1 MEAVTLEK
9 EYCVEMQ
16 SISKHFGGVQAL
28 KNVDFRL
35 RRGEVRALLGEN
47 GAGKSTLMK
56 ILAGAVS
63 ADSGIIEI
71 DGKPAT
77 IRSPKDSRDLGV
89 SIIYQEFVLA
99 PQLSVAENIFLDR
112 LSEKSGIVNW
122 KKINAA
128 AKKLL
133 MEMGFDMIDPR
144 KQVGSMP
151 VAYQQIVEICKSLSQ
166 DAHILILDEPTAVLT
181 FGEIE
186 RLFGIVKKLKDCGW
200 GIIYIS
206 HRLEEVF
213 QICDTATI
221 LKDGEFVGEYDVNT
235 LTKRELVNLMVGR
248 TMSNYYPARDH
259 NIGKTVLSVS
269 HLAAGSSVKDVSFYV
284 RAGEVLGIS
293 GLVGAGRTESMRAIF
308 GIDKIDSGEILLNG
322 KSVRFSSPDA
332 AVKAGIGFLPEDRK
346 NEGVVLSQS
355 IRFNT
360 TLSNIGSFSRFG
372 INSYSKERKIAEELL
387 TKLHTKYGG
396 LEDPVSSLSGG
407 NQQKV
412 ALAKWL
418 AANCQVII
426 LDEPT
431 RGVDVG
437 AKSEIYSIINSLAQD
452 GAAVIMISSEM
463 EEIINMCD
471 RAVVMRQGIV
481 TGELDKKELNEQGL
495 IALAMGVA

>member
-1 MEAVTLEK
+1 MEK
-9 EYCVEMQ
+9 EYCIEMQ

>member
-1 MEAVTLEK
+1 MEK

-213 QICDTATI
+213 QICDSATI

>member
-1 MEAVTLEK
+1 
-9 EYCVEMQ
+9 
-16 SISKHFGGVQAL
+16 
-28 KNVDFRL
+28 
-35 RRGEVRALLGEN
+35 
-47 GAGKSTLMK
+47 
-56 ILAGAVS
+56 
-63 ADSGIIEI
+63 
-71 DGKPAT
+71 
-77 IRSPKDSRDLGV
+77 
-89 SIIYQEFVLA
+89 
-99 PQLSVAENIFLDR
+99 
-112 LSEKSGIVNW
+112 
-122 KKINAA
+122 
-128 AKKLL
+128 
-133 MEMGFDMIDPR
+133 
-144 KQVGSMP
+144 
-151 VAYQQIVEICKSLSQ
+151 
-166 DAHILILDEPTAVLT
+166 
-181 FGEIE
+181 
-186 RLFGIVKKLKDCGW
+186 
-200 GIIYIS
+200 
-206 HRLEEVF
+206 
-213 QICDTATI
+213 
-221 LKDGEFVGEYDVNT
+221 
-235 LTKRELVNLMVGR
+235 
-248 TMSNYYPARDH
+248 
-259 NIGKTVLSVS
+259 
-269 HLAAGSSVKDVSFYV
+269 
-284 RAGEVLGIS
+284 
-293 GLVGAGRTESMRAIF
+293 MRAIF

-495 IALAMGVA
+495 IALAIGVA

>member
-1 MEAVTLEK
+1 MEK